1 MTSFLH
7 SVLFHYLFFHFMT
20 DARYHYENGLML
32 WPRILGIV
40 LMVLM
45 LAAQL
50 IVMVAAL
57 RVYW

>member
-1 MTSFLH
+1 
-7 SVLFHYLFFHFMT
+7 MT
-20 DARYHYENGLML
+20 DARYHYENDLML
-32 WPRILGIV
+32 WPRVLGIV
-40 LMVLM
+40 LIVLM

>member
-7 SVLFHYLFFHFMT
+7 SVLFNYLFFHFMT
-20 DARYHYENGLML
+20 GARYHYENDLML

>member
-7 SVLFHYLFFHFMT
+7 SVLFNYLFFHFMT
-20 DARYHYENGLML
+20 DARYHYENDLML

>member
-7 SVLFHYLFFHFMT
+7 SVLFNYLFFHFMT
-20 DARYHYENGLML
+20 YARYHYENDLLL